1 MRSAVL
7 FIITGLVLSPTPK
20 ATAAAK
26 SDRLSILASSEG
38 LIRQKEPVPDD
49 PLAGLPTSNASDE
62 DNQHDRAKPNGKS
75 SRSCRLNANP
85 ANARNVGD
93 LRATLAFVERGPQA
107 WPCPQQG
114 QNAEVRLRVAVD
126 VEGRITDVQPAGGDA
141 AIAGGL
147 AKKLIGQSI
156 APRPQ
161 GPTQGTVVLS
171 FTAGRK

>member
-7 FIITGLVLSPTPK
+7 FIITGLVLSPAPK

-26 SDRLSILASSEG
+26 SDGLSVLASSEG
-38 LIRQKEPVPDD
+38 LVRQKEPVPDD
-49 PLAGLPTSNASDE
+49 PLAGLPTSSAGDE
-62 DNQHDRAKPNGKS
+62 NNQHDRAKPTSKS

-93 LRATLAFVERGPQA
+93 LRATLAFVQRGPQA
-107 WPCPQQG
+107 WPCPQPG
-114 QNAEVRLRVAVD
+114 QSTEVRLRVAVD

-141 AIAGGL
+141 TVAGGL
-147 AKKLIGQSI
+147 AQKLVGQSI

-171 FTAGRK
+171 FAAGRK